1 MIKGGDFN
9 ARTAEKGE
17 LVWDGEEEGSRKYS
31 KDKIMN
37 KQGIDLLEKIEKM
50 ELGLLNGNKEGDD
63 QGEWTFTEAKGSSVI
78 DYVICNAET
87 WEEIKSFR
95 IGERIESDYQ
105 PLEIELKATTEETRN
120 IEEVKKIEIEDQTE
134 EGIKI
139 YQENLKKRKE
149 KEEIQEEWEELAEEI
164 RKAINKKKV
173 KNKTQNVGKK
183 SWWNKAETAK

>member
-1 MIKGGDFN
+1 M
-9 ARTAEKGE
+9 
-17 LVWDGEEEGSRKYS
+17 
-31 KDKIMN
+31 
-37 KQGIDLLEKIEKM
+37 EKIEKM

-63 QGEWTFTEAKGSSVI
+63 QGEWTFTGAKGSSVI
-78 DYVICNAET
+78 DYAICNAET

-120 IEEVKKIEIEDQTE
+120 REEVKKIEIEDQTE

-139 YQENLKKRKE
+139 YQENLKKRKAE

-183 SWWNKAETAK
+183 SWWDKAETAK

>member
-17 LVWDGEEEGSRKYS
+17 LVWDKEEEGSRKYS

-63 QGEWTFTEAKGSSVI
+63 QGEWTFTGAKGSSVI
-78 DYVICNAET
+78 DYAICNAET

-105 PLEIELKATTEETRN
+105 PLEIELKVTTEETRN
-120 IEEVKKIEIEDQTE
+120 REEVKKIEIED
-134 EGIKI
+134 
-139 YQENLKKRKE
+139 
-149 KEEIQEEWEELAEEI
+149 
-164 RKAINKKKV
+164 
-173 KNKTQNVGKK
+173 
-183 SWWNKAETAK
+183 